1 MSEEQASGSPPAKE
15 ADRPLGPDTAAAAR
29 EPSAGRDERD
39 SPAVMPSEPGQAEPP
54 QKQGVAVTATP
65 APGAVVALTQRPG
78 QPPAPRPRT
87 PATAASGRGPG
98 QRAAVPGEA
107 PAAVPTG
114 GAVEA
119 TAPLKRPAEVVVA
132 TQRQGQAAAPVV
144 PRPRPVPTRPQPAP
158 IGVHPRFVEQFE
170 LLSTMRQTRRRRFL
184 VKFALFVGVPTL
196 LAFVYVFAWAT
207 PRYES
212 EFEIT
217 YQSFQAPQ
225 TLSSGL
231 VQTLFGGA
239 GAGVDLGSIIYEYI
253 RSATLL
259 SQLDAKLNL
268 RQYYSSSKIDYPM
281 RLRRDASDEAFL
293 RYYRLHMVSVSEGL
307 GGYLTVTVQ
316 AFDPN
321 FATALAQAIVQA
333 TDKMVDDMT
342 ARARQDEVRFA
353 ESELKRQEERV
364 IEARTALTRFEN
376 VHGDLN
382 PQEVANQ
389 LGQIAGGLESALAQA
404 RSQLAT
410 LLTQVRPDAP
420 QVVSLKSQIAAL
432 EKQLQSERS
441 RLANASDKTAYSAI
455 IEQFSRLQL
464 EQEFA
469 KDAYLAAQQG
479 LAVARADAARKE
491 NYLVDFVAPSR
502 RNQPTSWFPVT
513 YVATAFIGSLS
524 LYAVGSLIAG
534 AFRDQAGL

>member
-1 MSEEQASGSPPAKE
+1 
-15 ADRPLGPDTAAAAR
+15 
-29 EPSAGRDERD
+29 
-39 SPAVMPSEPGQAEPP
+39 
-54 QKQGVAVTATP
+54 
-65 APGAVVALTQRPG
+65 VVAP
-78 QPPAPRPRT
+78 
-87 PATAASGRGPG
+87 
-98 QRAAVPGEA
+98 
-107 PAAVPTG
+107 
-114 GAVEA
+114 
-119 TAPLKRPAEVVVA
+119 
-132 TQRQGQAAAPVV
+132 
-144 PRPRPVPTRPQPAP
+144 PRPVPARTQPAP

-170 LLSTMRQTRRRRFL
+170 LLSTMRRTRRRRFL

-196 LAFVYVFAWAT
+196 LAFAYVFAWAT
-207 PRYES
+207 PRYAS

-231 VQTLFGGA
+231 VQTLLGGG
-239 GAGVDLGSIIYEYI
+239 GAGVDLGSIVYEYI

-259 SQLDAKLNL
+259 AQLDAKLHL

-281 RLRRDASDEAFL
+281 RLRRDASAEAFL
-293 RYYRLHMVSVSEGL
+293 SYYRLHVVSVSEGL

-316 AFDPN
+316 AFDPK

-364 IEARTALTRFEN
+364 IRARTALTRFEN
-376 VHGDLN
+376 IHGDLN
-382 PQEVANQ
+382 PQDVANQ
-389 LGQIAGGLESALAQA
+389 LGNIAGGLEASLSQA
-404 RSQLAT
+404 RSQLAA

-420 QVVSLKSQIAAL
+420 QVVNLKTQIASL
-432 EKQLQSERS
+432 EKQLQSERG
-441 RLANASDKTAYSAI
+441 RLANANDKTGYSDI
-455 IEQFSRLQL
+455 LEQFSRLQL

-502 RNQPTSWFPVT
+502 PDQPTSWFPIT
-513 YVATAFIGSLS
+513 YVATAFIGSLF
-524 LYAVGSLIAG
+524 LYAVGSLIGG